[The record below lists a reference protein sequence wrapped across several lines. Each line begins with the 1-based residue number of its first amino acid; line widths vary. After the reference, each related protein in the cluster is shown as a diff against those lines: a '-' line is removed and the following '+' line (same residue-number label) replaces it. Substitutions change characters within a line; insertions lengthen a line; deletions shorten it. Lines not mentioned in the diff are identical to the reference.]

1 MRVKITVRKLFKWE
15 VQQRIQMNNLLK
27 NKKKKSD
34 CTQYFQRMKELGFK
48 KTIISLA
55 DHDFISS

>member
-27 NKKKKSD
+27 NKKKNQTAHSI
-34 CTQYFQRMKELGFK
+34 FK
-48 KTIISLA
+48 G
-55 DHDFISS
+55 